1 MQTREFGFPL
11 IQWFCCC
18 SYLSRLKT
26 LNYQESLYNIGER
39 QFKAMKNIVIITKF
53 IRNVFFKIISSTFSF
68 EIPRYTAGCLT
79 FSLIFSDSQSYR
91 LVMEKN
97 SSQLEQYLSK
107 YLHPKYLKKI
117 MKSLSNSWHMLTK
130 NKFYLQGNS
139 CLSYTH
145 IIFDEKWE
153 H

>member
-1 MQTREFGFPL
+1 
-11 IQWFCCC
+11 
-18 SYLSRLKT
+18 
-26 LNYQESLYNIGER
+26 
-39 QFKAMKNIVIITKF
+39 MKNIVINTKF

-68 EIPRYTAGCLT
+68 EIPRCTAGCLT
-79 FSLIFSDSQSYR
+79 FSLIFSDSEWYR

-117 MKSLSNSWHMLTK
+117 MKSLSYSGHRLTK

-139 CLSYTH
+139 WLSFTH
-145 IIFDEKWE
+145 IFLMKSGNISKGCAGVTVWRLFLLYFSYKIRTLKGTEIGFYYE
-153 H
+153 